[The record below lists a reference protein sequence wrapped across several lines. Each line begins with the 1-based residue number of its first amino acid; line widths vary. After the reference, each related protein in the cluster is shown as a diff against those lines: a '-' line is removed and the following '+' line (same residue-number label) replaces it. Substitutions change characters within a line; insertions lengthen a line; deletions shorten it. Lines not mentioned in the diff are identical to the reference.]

1 MREFKIIVIG
11 CGNVGK
17 SALIVQYVSGIFVEK
32 YNPTLEDCYRR
43 ETTCEQKNIAIEILD
58 TGGTEQLFTPVLDQH
73 FQQAHGFM
81 IVYSINAKHS
91 FRNVPEIYD
100 SIVRARESCED
111 PNFICTLVGNKI
123 DLESERQVPIQEGQD
138 LARKIIKCPFY
149 ETTAKSR
156 DCVAEVFSY
165 LIRNMCD
172 KYAPNP
178 TKGKPLNT
186 PTRSLASDDKVCVL
200 M

>member
-73 FQQAHGFM
+73 FQQAHGFI
-81 IVYSINAKHS
+81 IVYSITAKHS

-100 SIVRARESCED
+100 SIIRARNPED
-111 PNFICTLVGNKI
+111 LNFACTLVGNKI
-123 DLESERQVPIQEGQD
+123 DLEVERQVPIQEGQD
-138 LARKIIKCPFY
+138 FARKYLKCPFY
-149 ETTAKSR
+149 ETSAKSR
-156 DCVAEVFSY
+156 D
-165 LIRNMCD
+165 
-172 KYAPNP
+172 
-178 TKGKPLNT
+178 
-186 PTRSLASDDKVCVL
+186 
-200 M
+200 